1 MKIESIG
8 ADSFSKKEGFSDN
21 TFASWA
27 LGAGELPEWVA
38 RSLGHVDTSMI
49 YKTYGRYIRN
59 LLRNDGT
66 AFEGLY
72 AERAAGSSEIVSKK
86 KPF

>member
-1 MKIESIG
+1 
-8 ADSFSKKEGFSDN
+8 
-21 TFASWA
+21 
-27 LGAGELPEWVA
+27 
-38 RSLGHVDTSMI
+38 MI